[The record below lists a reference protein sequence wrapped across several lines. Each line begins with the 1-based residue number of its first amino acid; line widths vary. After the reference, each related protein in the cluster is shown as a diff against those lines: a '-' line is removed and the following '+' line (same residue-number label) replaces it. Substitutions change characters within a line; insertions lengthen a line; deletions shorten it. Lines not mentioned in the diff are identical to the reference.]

1 MREAGLAS
9 LAYFYFDFRD
19 EEKKQDMRNFLK
31 SLLVQFSSN
40 SNPSS
45 NQCCKIIS
53 SVYSTHGNGEQQ
65 PSNDVLKSCLRKML
79 SIMAQ
84 KPLPIYIII
93 DALDECPD
101 SSGMP
106 TPREGVLNL
115 LEELLQLGLPNLRI
129 CVTSRPEVDI
139 QNTLGPL
146 ANISVSL
153 HDQSGQIKDISDY
166 VRNVAYSDK
175 KMRSWR
181 IDQKELVIEE
191 LSNKAD
197 GM

>member
-1 MREAGLAS
+1 MSLREDGRAL

-31 SLLVQFSSN
+31 SLLVQFSSY
-40 SNPSS
+40 S
-45 NQCCKIIS
+45 NQCCEIIS
-53 SVYSTHGNGEQQ
+53 SVYSTHGKGAQQ

-79 SIMAQ
+79 SVMAQ
-84 KPLPIYIII
+84 KPQPIYIII

-115 LEELLQLGLPNLRI
+115 LEELLQLGLPILRI

-139 QNTLGPL
+139 QNALGPL
-146 ANISVSL
+146 ANISVPL

>member
-1 MREAGLAS
+1 MSEVGRAS

-19 EEKKQDMRNFLK
+19 EEKKQDLRNFLK
-31 SLLVQFSSN
+31 SLLVQFSSY
-40 SNPSS
+40 SNP
-45 NQCCKIIS
+45 CCKIIS
-53 SVYSTHGNGEQQ
+53 RLYTTHGKGAQQ
-65 PSNDVLKSCLRKML
+65 PSNDVLKSCLLEML
-79 SIMAQ
+79 SVLAQ
-84 KPLPIYIII
+84 KPIYIVI

-115 LEELLQLGLPNLRI
+115 LEELLRLRIPNLRI

-139 QNTLGPL
+139 QDALGPL
-146 ANISVSL
+146 ADISVSL
-153 HDQSGQIKDISDY
+153 HDQSGQKQDISDY
-166 VRNVAYSDK
+166 VRNVVFTDK
-175 KMRSWR
+175 KTRRWR
-181 IDQKELVIEE
+181 IDQRELVIEE